1 MIGIDT
7 NVLLRFLVD
16 DDVEQNESARRFM
29 AERTEDDPVY
39 LSAVVLAETVWVLRR
54 RLGYSQRQ
62 ITEMLRRL
70 LGSVEAV
77 IEFAE
82 ELEVELLEPDATISD
97 LADCLVAW
105 AALKAGCHAVL
116 LRPFA
121 PNLLAARLGRLSR
134 EIPTTPN
141 ALRGLAALQLV
152 GTNRVW
158 PDTQCP
164 TCHAGG
170 AVSFEFSSY
179 RRMWYACLGC
189 DHVWLGP
196 RQE

>member
-82 ELEVELLEPDATISD
+82 ELEVALLEPDATISD

-105 AALKAGCHAVL
+105 AALKAGCSRVVTFD
-116 LRPFA
+116 RK
-121 PNLLAARLGRLSR
+121 AARAIPGMELLS
-134 EIPTTPN
+134 
-141 ALRGLAALQLV
+141 
-152 GTNRVW
+152 
-158 PDTQCP
+158 
-164 TCHAGG
+164 
-170 AVSFEFSSY
+170 
-179 RRMWYACLGC
+179 
-189 DHVWLGP
+189 
-196 RQE
+196 